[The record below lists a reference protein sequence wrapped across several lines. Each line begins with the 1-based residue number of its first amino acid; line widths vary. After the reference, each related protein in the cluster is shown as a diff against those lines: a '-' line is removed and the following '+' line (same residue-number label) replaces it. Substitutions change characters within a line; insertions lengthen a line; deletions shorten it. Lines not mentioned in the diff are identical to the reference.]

1 MLFALYHLH
10 EPWVIPTTLIDIFA
24 LAYPSRRFQSAWM
37 GIIVHAT
44 RSPRRN
50 DRGYRSNVAS
60 PGAMSE
66 RDNLPSPRAGGG
78 ASAGGSVSFKIPT
91 LGAGCRRARSEP
103 LAEPPCRT
111 FGGTALDDADG
122 FVTEPL
128 VETCDQRS

>member
-1 MLFALYHLH
+1 MDDGTATA
-10 EPWVIPTTLIDIFA
+10 PTVT
-24 LAYPSRRFQSAWM
+24 P
-37 GIIVHAT
+37 AT

-50 DRGYRSNVAS
+50 DRGYLSNVAS

-78 ASAGGSVSFKIPT
+78 AAAGGSVSFKIPT

-128 VETCDQRS
+128 IETCDQKVVGEELDEGTPALSRDGATASSARSI